1 MNTQTT
7 NTAVVAQTPATNL
20 SELSLNDFVFNLAPK
35 HSNNELFTLLDMD
48 GRQYSEKSVRWYASK
63 ARAGVRR

>member
-7 NTAVVAQTPATNL
+7 TQTETL
-20 SELSLNDFVFNLAPK
+20 TLNDFVFQLAPT
-35 HSNNELFTLLDMD
+35 HSNNELFTLLDMEEIK
-48 GRQYSEKSVRWYASK
+48 YSEKSVRWYASK

>member
-7 NTAVVAQTPATNL
+7 NTTAQTEQPLT
-20 SELSLNDFVFNLAPK
+20 LNDFVFNLAPK
-35 HSNNELFTLLDMD
+35 HSNAELFILLEME
-48 GRQYSEKSVRWYASK
+48 GFKYTEKSVRWYASK